1 MKKKHILSGLFATFC
16 ACTLA
21 FTVSGIKTVSADDGG
36 ESGDN
41 KYWESVFDVE
51 TLDGG
56 TVEFTSEKTAPD
68 YLKNGIYSRK
78 MKDSGYSTGRN
89 PAGVGIHF
97 NKETTLTYKN
107 PVYIKG
113 LDKLDTLLEFYVNPV
128 TQAYTEAGDES
139 PASDSEFS
147 KITVTLIDDTDSE
160 NWISIVVNRSTY
172 DVSNSWAGVESPTMK
187 YAGWHQKDKKLMTQ
201 VNRGAPL
208 AGNFNGKGGD
218 SIAVSYDY
226 IENTVFANRALY
238 ASTEYDNKDLA
249 VVRRLDDAAMMGPT
263 DSVFKGFNGNFAT
276 MKITFSGI
284 YDGEAGANVILM
296 NLLNHKLDGKAVTDT
311 ESPKV
316 VTPTGYNTEELPK
329 GENNAFYP
337 FLNFVGYDA
346 VDGIISDK
354 LEFKVIAPNG
364 SEVPVDTKRG
374 GFTPTE
380 TGDYTIT
387 VNLTDESGNK
397 AEEKSVTVE
406 IVPFIEAISLD
417 FSSDV
422 KSNLKIGETVAL
434 KIGETVALP
443 KYEVIGGS
451 GTVNVTR
458 KVVCNN
464 LSEELDIVNNSFIAS
479 AEGVYSVYYIATDYL
494 NNTKTYEFKAIV
506 RSTLAPTIGEAVV
519 PKAVKKNNKL
529 ILNAPKSY
537 DYSSL
542 GTKTEVETLTYVSL
556 SGTFDDKVLIENGY
570 YLPASNVEKVY
581 VRFEAKAL
589 VGTTDEYL
597 AESEVYEVK
606 VLDAETFADLMIKEN
621 IGVDFRLVSEYASN
635 KEAFFY
641 PTKKGASMQY
651 VNAVTAKAFSIKLN
665 VPASSQR
672 FKEIS
677 VKLVDT
683 VDAGESVTFV
693 LTPNNEKY
701 TNIAT
706 GFDAGKIG
714 GVIYGASE
722 ESSVKFQ
729 IKANSVYD
737 GDNHLV
743 TPITRFDNGAAFNG
757 FTSGRCYVK
766 VSFDN
771 FEYSGEDYPEVR
783 ITDFVSL
790 PSFTEL
796 DPDTNDTVAPVIS
809 LDEHISLYHSCYS
822 DAVIPSAKADDMISP
837 ECEVTV
843 TVQSPSGSYILG
855 AAGSG
860 VSAATKH
867 VITLSEYGSY
877 KVIYQSRDEAGKRTQ
892 VQYIINS
899 TDSVDPVLEINGQ
912 IKTKAKVGDELYIP
926 DYKVSDN
933 LTAAENIRSYVY
945 IETPN
950 YGLKTV
956 SVSGIKFSYK
966 FKTAGKYTLAFY
978 AQDGSGNYVIKQ
990 FTIIVSE

>member
-51 TLDGG
+51 TLEGG

-147 KITVTLIDDTDSE
+147 KITVTLIDDTDSD

-187 YAGWHQKDKKLMTQ
+187 YAGWHQSDKKLMTQ

-238 ASTEYDNKDLA
+238 ASTEYENKDLA

-263 DSVFKGFNGNFAT
+263 DSIFKGFNGNFAT

-354 LEFKVIAPNG
+354 LEFKVFAPNG
-364 SEVPVDTKRG
+364 NEVLVDTKRG
-374 GFTPTE
+374 GFTPAE

-387 VNLTDESGNK
+387 VNLTDKSGNK

-434 KIGETVALP
+434 P
-443 KYEVIGGS
+443 RYEVIGGS

-464 LSEELDIVNNSFIAS
+464 LSGELEIINNTFVAS

-494 NNTKTYEFKAIV
+494 GNTKTYEFKATV
-506 RSTLAPTIGEAVV
+506 HSTLAPTISEAVV

-537 DYSSL
+537 DYASL
-542 GTKTEVETLTYVSL
+542 GTKTEVKTLTYVSL
-556 SGTFDDKVLIENGY
+556 NGTFDDKILVKDGFY
-570 YLPASNVEKVY
+570 KPADGVGEVY

-589 VGTTDEYL
+589 VGTTEEYF
-597 AESEVYEVK
+597 AKSEVYKVS
-606 VLDAETFADLMIKEN
+606 VLDPETFADLMIKD
-621 IGVDFRLVSEYASN
+621 GVDVDFRQVNKYASN
-635 KEAFFY
+635 KEAFFR
-641 PTKKGASMQY
+641 PIAKGATMQY
-651 VNAVTAKAFSIKLN
+651 VNAVTGKAFSIKFN
-665 VPASSQR
+665 AAAKSQK

-677 VKLVDT
+677 IKLVDT
-683 VDAGESVTFV
+683 VDANETVTFV
-693 LTPNNEKY
+693 ITPNNEKY
-701 TNIAT
+701 SNIST
-706 GFDAGKIG
+706 GFDTGKIN
-714 GVIYGASE
+714 GVLYGIDYD
-722 ESSVKFQ
+722 SSVHFKLS
-729 IKANSVYD
+729 ANSVYD
-737 GDNHLV
+737 AENHLI
-743 TPITRFDNGAAFNG
+743 TPITRFDNGKEFNG
-757 FTSGRCYVK
+757 FTSGRCYMNVT
-766 VSFDN
+766 FDD
-771 FEYSGEDYPEVR
+771 FEVADGEYPELR
-783 ITDFVSL
+783 ITDFISL
-790 PSFTEL
+790 PAFTERNPRL
-796 DPDTNDTVAPVIS
+796 YDNIAPIIS
-809 LDEHISLYHSCYS
+809 LDEHIALYHPCFS
-822 DAVIPSAKADDMISP
+822 DAVIPSAKADDMVSP
-837 ECEVTV
+837 ECEVFV
-843 TVQSPSGSYILG
+843 TVQNPAGAYVLGSEKE
-855 AAGSG
+855 G
-860 VSAATKH
+860 VSATKAH
-867 VITLSEYGSY
+867 TVSLTEYGNY
-877 KVIYQSRDEAGKRTQ
+877 KVTYSSKDEAGKRTQ
-892 VQYIINS
+892 IQYIIKS
-899 TDSVDPVLEINGQ
+899 TDNVDPVLEINGQ
-912 IKTKAKVGDELYIP
+912 IKTKVKVGDELYIP

-933 LTAAENIRSYVY
+933 VTAVENIRSYVY

-966 FKTAGKYTLAFY
+966 FKAAGKYTLAFY

-990 FTIIVSE
+990 FTITVTE